1 MEGRFSSIYS
11 EKWVKILLLVG
22 FCLILYFVNLGRWD
36 LWNPDEP
43 RYAQVAR
50 EMVQRGDWILM
61 HVNGEIYPDKPPF
74 FFWAVALS
82 SFFWGGFTSFSVRFP
97 AALFGTLTVILTFL
111 MGRKLYSYRTGFWS
125 GLILATSF
133 EFAYLSSRAN
143 IDTTLTF
150 FTTASFFCFLHWY
163 RTGREERRNLPL
175 YGFYLGMALATL
187 TKGPVG
193 IVLPLLGCLSYLF
206 YLRDWKAIK
215 EMKFFVGLAL
225 LLAVVLLWYAPAVM
239 KGGRAYLE
247 MTLFRQTIDR
257 FAKGWSHERPFYYYF
272 YNFPVQFLPWTF
284 FLPGA
289 IVYGLSKERIEKRK
303 EFLFLLT
310 WSVIIFMFF
319 SISKG
324 KRGIYL
330 LPLYPAAALIVG
342 KLWNDFI
349 DGSLDRFSLRW
360 VSWTL
365 YGLTGFIGVVGVV
378 IPLALLMKFPSYLR
392 YGLPV
397 SFLFLVGSLALLRA
411 QRMRRH
417 GMALG
422 VVLGVVAAAFLYLCG
437 VVFPLV
443 NPYKSARY
451 LSQEITS
458 RIQPGEKLGIYG
470 SAPESINF
478 YTGIVPIVELESG
491 YELFGFLRS
500 PQQVWC
506 LIDVR
511 SFEVFQKMR
520 DMPKV
525 LMITERQVG
534 GSSFVL
540 VAN

>member
-1 MEGRFSSIYS
+1 MEGRFPSLYS

-82 SFFWGGFTSFSVRFP
+82 SFLWGGFTSFSVRFP

-193 IVLPLLGCLSYLF
+193 IVLPLLGCLSYLS

-215 EMKFFVGLAL
+215 EMKLFGGLAL
-225 LLAVVLLWYAPAVM
+225 LLAVVLLWYAPAAM
-239 KGGRAYLE
+239 KGGKAYLE

-303 EFLFLLT
+303 EFLFLLI

-365 YGLTGFIGVVGVV
+365 YGLTGFIGMVGVV

-397 SFLFLVGSLALLRA
+397 SFLFLVGSFALLRA
-411 QRMRRH
+411 QRMGRH

-437 VVFPLV
+437 VVFPLA

-511 SFEVFQKMR
+511 SFKVFQKMR